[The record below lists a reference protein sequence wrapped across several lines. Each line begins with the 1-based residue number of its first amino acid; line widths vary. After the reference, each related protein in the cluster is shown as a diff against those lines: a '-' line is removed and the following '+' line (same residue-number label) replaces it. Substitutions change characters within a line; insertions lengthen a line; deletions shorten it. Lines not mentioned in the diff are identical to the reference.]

1 MGAALVPT
9 IFKPEK
15 NLVVVFLRIKLLLS
29 EMATLVNLSD
39 YLRINL
45 SFLWAI
51 LTGSMIVIVF
61 WSYPQANC
69 YSFQVLLW

>member
-29 EMATLVNLSD
+29 EMATLVSLSD
-39 YLRINL
+39 YLRITFSFFVGYFDWVNDGD
-45 SFLWAI
+45 SFLVI
-51 LTGSMIVIVF
+51 STG
-61 WSYPQANC
+61 
-69 YSFQVLLW
+69 